1 MTAKP
6 TTQNIRLNILA
17 LVSLATL
24 LAAMPAQADVNNGD
38 FENGGADWIANAP
51 ADWGVSFPA
60 AGGNP
65 DGYAAIR
72 SPFSGPGGIACIIQT
87 FTCGDP
93 DDGTECTIGF
103 DYRLDPIDAAAGTG
117 RIIVYIDGIESIV
130 VEGQSDWETV
140 TYVVPCGVHV
150 IELCLEVDPENNSW
164 QACFDNVRSECSG
177 PVSTDAHTWTNLKS
191 LFR

>member
-1 MTAKP
+1 MTTKP
-6 TTQNIRLNILA
+6 STQLLA
-17 LVSLATL
+17 LATLATL
-24 LAAMPAQADVNNGD
+24 LAAMPALADVSNGD
-38 FENGGADWIANAP
+38 FENGGFDWAVNAP

-65 DGYAAIR
+65 DGYASIR
-72 SPFSGPGGIACIIQT
+72 SPFSGPGGTACIIQT

-93 DDGTECTIGF
+93 DSGTECTVGF
-103 DYRLDPIDAAAGTG
+103 DYRLDIVDAGPGTG
-117 RIIVYIDGIESIV
+117 RIVVWIGGVESVV

-140 TYVVPCGVHV
+140 SYVVPCGVQDLG
-150 IELCLEVDPENNSW
+150 LCLEVDDENNSW
-164 QACFDNVRSECSG
+164 QACFDNVRAECTG